1 MAYSFNSKIQEAKA
15 GSVSLQPNLYSEL
28 QVVLELGLELG

>member
-15 GSVSLQPNLYSEL
+15 GSVSLWSNLHSEL
-28 QVVLELGLELG
+28 QVVLS